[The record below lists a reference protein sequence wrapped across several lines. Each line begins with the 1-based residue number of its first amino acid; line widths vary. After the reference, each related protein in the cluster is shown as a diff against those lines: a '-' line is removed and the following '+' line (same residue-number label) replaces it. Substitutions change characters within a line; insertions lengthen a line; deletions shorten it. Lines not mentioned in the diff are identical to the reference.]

1 MENMT
6 IANIALLLG
15 ALFVLIGI
23 ASSLLASRFGAPLL
37 LIFLVLGM
45 LAGQDGIGGIVFD
58 DFRATYLI
66 GSAAL
71 AIILFDG
78 GLRTR
83 LASFRGVL
91 APAAMLAT
99 FGVLITTL
107 ATGTAATLIL
117 GLSLVEGLLV
127 GAIVSSTDAAAVFFL
142 MRSKGMKL
150 RRRVNNT
157 IEIES
162 ATNDPVAVFLTIALV
177 EVLLVQQ

>member
-1 MENMT
+1 MENLT

-83 LASFRGVL
+83 MASFRGVL

-99 FGVLITTL
+99 FGVLMQPI
-107 ATGTAATLIL
+107 
-117 GLSLVEGLLV
+117 
-127 GAIVSSTDAAAVFFL
+127 
-142 MRSKGMKL
+142 
-150 RRRVNNT
+150 
-157 IEIES
+157 
-162 ATNDPVAVFLTIALV
+162 
-177 EVLLVQQ
+177 